1 MLYNYLGDIMIDK
14 LKKIIDESNNIVV
27 FTGAGVGT
35 ESGLKDF
42 RSKDGL
48 YKEKL
53 DYPPE
58 YYLSSDCFYNDTK
71 EFFNYYRK
79 NMNFLDA
86 KPNIVHKFIKDLEDK
101 GKLKALITQ
110 NIDGLDRKIGI
121 KNVYEIHG
129 TIYKNYCIDCNK
141 EYSPQEIFNSKD
153 IPHCKCGGLI
163 KPMVTLYGESL
174 PDCFDDA
181 INIVHNC
188 ETLIVM
194 GTSLTVNPASFLVKY
209 FKGKNLV
216 IINRDVT
223 PYDNIAQVVINDKLS
238 DVIKKI
244 R

>member
-1 MLYNYLGDIMIDK
+1 MLYNYLGDKMIDK

-42 RSKDGL
+42 RSSDGL

-53 DYPPE
+53 KHPPE

-86 KPNIVHKFIKDLEDK
+86 KPNIVHEFIKELEDK

-110 NIDGLDRKIGI
+110 NIDGLDRKAGI

-129 TIYKNYCIDCNK
+129 TIYKNYCIKCNK
-141 EYSPQEIFNSKD
+141 EYGPQEIFNSKD

-174 PDCFDDA
+174 PDSFDDA
-181 INIVHNC
+181 IYAVCNC
-188 ETLIVM
+188 DTLIVM
-194 GTSLTVNPASFLVKY
+194 GTSLTVNPASFLVNY

-223 PYDNIAQVVINDKLS
+223 PYDNIADVVINDKLS